1 MLSTRFTVLFVPPFW
16 EGILERQDGRRYETA
31 RVVFGAEP
39 TEQEVW
45 EFVLHRLPRLPT
57 GSRIQT
63 AEAAPRIRNP
73 KRLQRSIAREQRN
86 AVGKKA
92 WAALAASREEQKG
105 PAPQPYRRTTAA
117 AGAGEIPKAHC
128 QAPGETPGTL
138 TGLSKQKRDSR

>member
-92 WAALAASREEQKG
+92 WAALAASREEQK
-105 PAPQPYRRTTAA
+105 ARRRSRTA
-117 AGAGEIPKAHC
+117 EQRRQQEQEKF
-128 QAPGETPGTL
+128 
-138 TGLSKQKRDSR
+138 QKRTAKRREKHRGH

>member
-92 WAALAASREEQKG
+92 WAALAASREEQK
-105 PAPQPYRRTTAA
+105 ARLRSRTAEQRRQQ
-117 AGAGEIPKAHC
+117 EQEKF
-128 QAPGETPGTL
+128 
-138 TGLSKQKRDSR
+138 QKRTAKRREKHRGH